1 MNVLKRDFDKLH
13 VEVHSNR
20 NELGTAAATQVVE
33 KIKACIATKGEARV
47 IFASAPSQL
56 ELLQELRQAEGIDW
70 TKVVAFNQDE
80 YIGASLTD
88 AHSFGKFIKE
98 ELYDM
103 VHPGTIHFID
113 GRAADVDAESER
125 YATLLEEREIDIICL
140 GVGEN
145 GHVAFNEPHEA
156 DFNDPKVLK
165 TITLD
170 EKCRVQQFHD
180 FGFPTMADVP
190 EKGVTI
196 TIPVIMKAAN
206 LYCMVPSE
214 RKAEAVRELLLGEIS
229 EKCPA
234 SVLRLHD
241 ACVLFLDADSAKL
254 LNLCH

>member
-13 VEVHSNR
+13 VEVYSNR
-20 NELGTAAATQVVE
+20 KELGQAAAKQVAE
-33 KIKACIATKGEARV
+33 KIRECIAAKGEARV
-47 IFASAPSQL
+47 VFASAPSQL
-56 ELLQELRQAEGIDW
+56 EFLQELVKEEGIDW
-70 TKVVAFNQDE
+70 AKVEAFNQDE
-80 YIGASLTD
+80 YIGATLSD

-98 ELYDM
+98 VLYDK

-113 GRAADVDAESER
+113 GTAADVDAECER
-125 YATLLEEREIDIICL
+125 YASLLQEKEIDIICL

-156 DFNDPKVLK
+156 DFNDPKALK

-180 FGFPTMADVP
+180 FGFRTMADVP
-190 EKGVTI
+190 DKGVTI
-196 TIPVIMKAAN
+196 TIPLIMQAAN
-206 LYCMVPSE
+206 LYCMVPTE
-214 RKAEAVRELLLGEIS
+214 RKAEAIKDMLLGPVD

-241 ACVLFLDADSAKL
+241 AAVLYLDCDSAKL